1 MSTGLIRRLAWQA
14 LSLAL
19 LLSAAAAHGA
29 DDDQA
34 EIVRKRALHLVE
46 IFNAAKADEV
56 TAMFLPNGE
65 LITEAGTVFQGP
77 GEIKDVL
84 EKFFAQFPGAKL
96 ALDIESIRLVGP
108 IAIDEGTRTMS
119 TADGTVKAQFRYI
132 AVWAKTDSD
141 WQLASFRDF
150 ADDPAPTP
158 HDQLQSLAWLVGE
171 WINEGADGKVAITYR
186 WSDDKNY
193 LLGDYQM
200 TAADGSSRTSTQRIG
215 WDPSQGRFR
224 SWLFDADGGFAEG
237 AWTVVEDGVVIKS
250 SSVNPDGSTATAT
263 LNITTKDKDHFTIEG
278 TDRVVGDTL
287 DEDFEITVT
296 GRPPSAGK

>member
-84 EKFFAQFPGAKL
+84 EKFFAQFPGVKL

-141 WQLASFRDF
+141 WQLASFREF

-171 WINEGADGKVAITYR
+171 WVNEGTDGKVAITYR

-250 SSVNPDGSTATAT
+250 SSVNADGSTATAT

-278 TDRVVGDTL
+278 TDRVVGDIL

-296 GRPPSAGK
+296 RRPPSAGK

>member
-1 MSTGLIRRLAWQA
+1 MSNGLFRRLAWCA
-14 LSLAL
+14 MSLAVL
-19 LLSAAAAHGA
+19 FAAAVAQGA

-34 EIVRKRALHLVE
+34 EAVRKRALQLVE

-56 TAMFLPNGE
+56 AAMFLPNGE

-84 EKFFAQFPGAKL
+84 AKFFAQFPGAKL
-96 ALDIESIRLVGP
+96 SLDIESIRLVGP
-108 IAIDEGTRTMS
+108 VAIDEGTRTIT
-119 TADGTVKAQFRYI
+119 TADGAVKAQFRYI
-132 AVWAKTDSD
+132 TVWAKTDSD
-141 WQLASFRDF
+141 WQLASFREF

-171 WINEGADGKVAITYR
+171 WVNEGTDGKVAITYR

-193 LLGDYQM
+193 LLGDFQM
-200 TAADGSSRTSTQRIG
+200 TAADGSPRNSTQRIG

-278 TDRVVGDTL
+278 TDRVVGDIL

-296 GRPPSAGK
+296 RRPPSAGK

>member
-278 TDRVVGDTL
+278 TDRVVGDIL

-296 GRPPSAGK
+296 RRPPSAGK

>member
-1 MSTGLIRRLAWQA
+1 MSNGLFRRLAWCA
-14 LSLAL
+14 MSLAVL
-19 LLSAAAAHGA
+19 FAAAVAQGA

-34 EIVRKRALHLVE
+34 EAVRKRALQLVE

-56 TAMFLPNGE
+56 AAMFLPNGE

-84 EKFFAQFPGAKL
+84 AKFFAQFPGAKL
-96 ALDIESIRLVGP
+96 SLDIESIRLVGP
-108 IAIDEGTRTMS
+108 VAIDEGTRTIT
-119 TADGTVKAQFRYI
+119 TADGAVKAQFRYI
-132 AVWAKTDSD
+132 TVWAKTDSD
-141 WQLASFRDF
+141 WQLASFREF

-171 WINEGADGKVAITYR
+171 WVNEGTDGKVAITYR

-193 LLGDYQM
+193 LLGDFQM
-200 TAADGSSRTSTQRIG
+200 TAADGSPRNSTQRIG

-296 GRPPSAGK
+296 RRPPSAGK

>member
-1 MSTGLIRRLAWQA
+1 MSTGLFRRLAWCA
-14 LSLAL
+14 MSLAAL
-19 LLSAAAAHGA
+19 FATAVAQGA

-34 EIVRKRALHLVE
+34 EAVRKRALHLVE
-46 IFNAAKADEV
+46 VFNAAKADDV
-56 TAMFLPNGE
+56 AAIFLPNGE
-65 LITEAGTVFQGP
+65 LITEQGVVFQGP
-77 GEIKDVL
+77 AEIKDL
-84 EKFFAQFPGAKL
+84 LAKFFVQFPGAKL
-96 ALDIESIRLVGP
+96 SLDIESIRLVGP
-108 IAIDEGTRTMS
+108 VAIDEGTRTMT

-193 LLGDYQM
+193 LLGDYQI
-200 TAADGSSRTSTQRIG
+200 TDADGTSRTSTQRIG

-237 AWTVVEDGVVIKS
+237 AWTVVDDGVVIKS
-250 SSVNPDGSTATAT
+250 SSVNPDGSTATVT

-296 GRPPSAGK
+296 RRPPSAGK

>member
-1 MSTGLIRRLAWQA
+1 MSNGLFRRLAWCA
-14 LSLAL
+14 MSLAVL
-19 LLSAAAAHGA
+19 FAAAVAQGA

-34 EIVRKRALHLVE
+34 EAVRKRALQLVE

-56 TAMFLPNGE
+56 AAMFLPNGE

-84 EKFFAQFPGAKL
+84 AKFFAQFPGAKL
-96 ALDIESIRLVGP
+96 SLDIESIRLVGP
-108 IAIDEGTRTMS
+108 VAIDEGTRTIT
-119 TADGTVKAQFRYI
+119 TADGAVKAQFRYI
-132 AVWAKTDSD
+132 TVWAKTDSD
-141 WQLASFRDF
+141 WQLASFREF

-171 WINEGADGKVAITYR
+171 WVNEGTDGKVAITYR

-193 LLGDYQM
+193 LLGDFQM
-200 TAADGSSRTSTQRIG
+200 TAADGSPRNSTQRIG

-263 LNITTKDKDHFTIEG
+263 LNITTKDKDHFTI
-278 TDRVVGDTL
+278 
-287 DEDFEITVT
+287 
-296 GRPPSAGK
+296 

>member
-1 MSTGLIRRLAWQA
+1 MSNGLFRRLAWCA
-14 LSLAL
+14 MSLAVL
-19 LLSAAAAHGA
+19 FAAAVAQGA

-34 EIVRKRALHLVE
+34 EAVRKRALQLVE

-56 TAMFLPNGE
+56 AAMFLPNGE

-84 EKFFAQFPGAKL
+84 AKFFAQFPGAKL
-96 ALDIESIRLVGP
+96 SLDIESIRLVGP
-108 IAIDEGTRTMS
+108 VAIDEGTRTIT
-119 TADGTVKAQFRYI
+119 TADGAVKAQFRYI
-132 AVWAKTDSD
+132 TVWAKTDSD
-141 WQLASFRDF
+141 WQLASFREF

-171 WINEGADGKVAITYR
+171 WVNEGTDGKVAITYR

-193 LLGDYQM
+193 LLGDFQM
-200 TAADGSSRTSTQRIG
+200 TAADGSPRNSTQRIG

-278 TDRVVGDTL
+278 TDRVVGDIL

-296 GRPPSAGK
+296 RRAPSAGK

>member
-1 MSTGLIRRLAWQA
+1 MSNWLFRRLAWQA
-14 LSLAL
+14 LSLAVL
-19 LLSAAAAHGA
+19 LATATAHGA
-29 DDDQA
+29 DDEQA
-34 EIVRKRALHLVE
+34 EAVRKRALQLVE
-46 IFNAAKADEV
+46 LFNGAKADEV
-56 TAMFLPNGE
+56 SAMFLPNGE
-65 LITEAGTVFQGP
+65 LITEAGVVFQGP

-84 EKFFAQFPGAKL
+84 AKFFAQFPGAKL
-96 ALDIESIRLVGP
+96 ALNIESIRLVGP
-108 IAIDEGTRTMS
+108 VAIDEGTRTMS
-119 TADGTVKAQFRYI
+119 TADGSVKAQFRYI

-200 TAADGSSRTSTQRIG
+200 TRADGSSRNSTQRIG

-224 SWLFDADGGFAEG
+224 SWLFDEDGGFAEG
-237 AWTVVEDGVVIKS
+237 AWTVVDDGAVIKS
-250 SSVNPDGSTATAT
+250 SSVNPDGTTATAT

-278 TDRVVGDTL
+278 TDRIVGDML

-296 GRPPSAGK
+296 RRAPSAGK

>member
-1 MSTGLIRRLAWQA
+1 
-14 LSLAL
+14 LSLAVFL
-19 LLSAAAAHGA
+19 ATATAHGA
-29 DDDQA
+29 DDEQA
-34 EIVRKRALHLVE
+34 EAVRKRALQLVE
-46 IFNAAKADEV
+46 LFNGAKADDV
-56 TAMFLPNGE
+56 AAMFLPNGE

-77 GEIKDVL
+77 AEIKDVL
-84 EKFFAQFPGAKL
+84 AKFFVQFPAAKL
-96 ALDIESIRLVGP
+96 ALNIESIRLVGP
-108 IAIDEGTRTMS
+108 VAIDEGTRTMS
-119 TADGTVKAQFRYI
+119 TADGSVKAQFRYI

-200 TAADGSSRTSTQRIG
+200 TRADGTSRNSTQRIG

-224 SWLFDADGGFAEG
+224 SWLFDEDGGFAEG
-237 AWTVVEDGVVIKS
+237 AWTVVDDGAVIKS
-250 SSVNPDGSTATAT
+250 SSVNPDGTTATAT

-278 TDRVVGDTL
+278 TDRIVGDML

-296 GRPPSAGK
+296 RRAPSAGK